1 MDDFMTSAE
10 AARLLGVGPTSVKR
24 WSDAGLLA
32 CVRTAGKHRRFRRE
46 EVERFQRA
54 QGGSSG
60 ADAGEVDAWVERLLA
75 GAEPHT
81 IVSALLSERG
91 RLGSWWRTA
100 ELLGEVL
107 VELGLRWQRGSISV
121 LQEHLASEQLSRA
134 LARCCESIPVRSGA
148 PRALLVS
155 ALSDEHTL
163 GLQLAELCLRERNW
177 NVLWAGRSV
186 PEAELEQRIRE
197 GGCQLLGLSAAQN
210 LQEREALEDL
220 VRRFGPLCE
229 EHGVA
234 LVLGG
239 LGAWPD
245 PAPHLPRFQRVR
257 TFRELSSSLEAV
269 RG

>member
-46 EVERFQRA
+46 EVERFQRE
-54 QGGSSG
+54 QGGRSR
-60 ADAGEVDAWVERLLA
+60 ADATELDAWVVRLLGDA
-75 GAEPHT
+75 DPHA

-100 ELLGEVL
+100 DLVGELL
-107 VELGLRWQRGSISV
+107 VELGLRWQQGLISV

-163 GLQLAELCLRERNW
+163 GLQLAELCLRERGW
-177 NVLWAGRSV
+177 NVLWAGHSV
-186 PEAELEQRIRE
+186 PEGEIEQRIRE

-210 LQEREALEDL
+210 LQDRAPLEDL
-220 VRRFGPLCE
+220 VRRFGPACE

-239 LGAWPD
+239 LGAWPE
-245 PAPHLPRFQRVR
+245 PAQDLPHFQRVR
-257 TFRELSSSLEAV
+257 TFRELSASLEAV